1 MKKVSYRSS
10 WRRLDNTA
18 KIFSLSVDDD
28 MSVFRFSALL
38 KDKIDIDL
46 LKRAVIKALE
56 DYPMYR
62 VKLGTGLFWNYL
74 DFNNRGP
81 VVEEEDDIPCA
92 NINFRKNNNYLFK
105 VTYYKNKINIDFFHV
120 LTDAT
125 GAIVFFK
132 SLIYHYLD
140 LRYNLKHEEKTN
152 LDFGTKDQYLK
163 YFDKNYSRGS
173 DLKKAYIIP
182 GKVDMKVNNTYHYT
196 VDIKDFKKVCKKE
209 KMTITEYLTTI
220 YIYALY
226 EAYYKKNPNNKE
238 LSISI
243 PINLRKHYNDET
255 LSNFFTYTNIV
266 SNFKDKDN
274 VNFEDVL
281 SWVKKEYLNKLN
293 SEKIKEYLAR
303 DVKLGMNLSIRLV
316 PLFVKRA
323 FIKFLG
329 SLVTNSATSRLSNI
343 GIIDFENKYK
353 KYIDNIFVLVL
364 PNKVQKI
371 KCTVCSY
378 DDKLNITM
386 NSNINDLNF
395 ENIFYDLL
403 NDKVKDIS
411 VNSNNIIYKKKKR
424 AVVCIRK

>member
-62 VKLGTGLFWNYL
+62 VKLGTGFFWNYL

-105 VTYYKNKINIDFFHV
+105 VTYFKNKINIDFFHV

-152 LDFGTKDQYLK
+152 LDFGAKDQYLK

-182 GKVDMKVNNTYHYT
+182 CKVDMKVNNTYHYT
-196 VDIKDFKKVCKKE
+196 VDIKEFKKVCKKE
-209 KMTITEYLTTI
+209 KMTITEYLTAI

-226 EAYYKKNPNNKE
+226 EAYYKKSPNNKE
-238 LSISI
+238 LSVSI
-243 PINLRKHYNDET
+243 PINLRKYYNDET

-371 KCTVCSY
+371 KCTICSY

-403 NDKVKDIS
+403 NNKVKDIS
-411 VNSNNIIYKKKKR
+411 VNGNNIIYKKKKR

>member
-62 VKLGTGLFWNYL
+62 VKLGTGFFWNYL

-105 VTYYKNKINIDFFHV
+105 VTYFKNKINIDFFHV
-120 LTDAT
+120 LTDAI

-152 LDFGTKDQYLK
+152 LDFGAKDHYLK

-196 VDIKDFKKVCKKE
+196 VDIKEFKKVCKKE
-209 KMTITEYLTTI
+209 KMTITEYLTAI

-226 EAYYKKNPNNKE
+226 EAYYKKSPNNKE
-238 LSISI
+238 LSVSI
-243 PINLRKHYNDET
+243 PINLRKYYNDET

-371 KCTVCSY
+371 KCTICSY

-403 NDKVKDIS
+403 NNKVKDIS
-411 VNSNNIIYKKKKR
+411 VNGNNIIYKKKKR

>member
-38 KDKIDIDL
+38 KDKIDLEL

-74 DFNNRGP
+74 DFNDRGP

-132 SLIYHYLD
+132 SLIFHYLD

-196 VDIKDFKKVCKKE
+196 IDIKDFKKVCKKE
-209 KMTITEYLTTI
+209 KMTITEYLTAI

-238 LSISI
+238 LSVSI

-274 VNFEDVL
+274 VSFEDVL
-281 SWVKKEYLNKLN
+281 VQVKKEYLNKLN

-343 GIIDFENKYK
+343 GVIDFENKYK

-403 NDKVKDIS
+403 NNKVKDIS
-411 VNSNNIIYKKKKR
+411 VNGNNIIYKKKKR

>member
-1 MKKVSYRSS
+1 MKKVNYRSS

-18 KIFSLSVDDD
+18 KIFSLSIDDD

-38 KDKIDIDL
+38 KDKIDVEL

-74 DFNNRGP
+74 DFNDRGP

-120 LTDAT
+120 LTDGT

-140 LRYNLKHEEKTN
+140 LRYDLKHEEKSKI
-152 LDFGTKDQYLK
+152 DIGTKDQYLK

-182 GKVDMKVNNTYHYT
+182 GKVNMEVNNTYHYT
-196 VDIKDFKKVCKKE
+196 VNINDLKKVCKKE
-209 KMTITEYLTTI
+209 KMTITEYLTAL
-220 YIYALY
+220 YIYSLY
-226 EAYYKKNPNNKE
+226 EAYYKKNPSNKE
-238 LSISI
+238 ISVSI

-266 SNFKDKDN
+266 SDFKDKEDIS
-274 VNFEDVL
+274 FEDVL
-281 SWVKKEYLNKLN
+281 KQVKKEYLNKLN

-353 KYIDNIFVLVL
+353 KYIDNVFVLVL

-386 NSNINDLNF
+386 NSNISDLNF
-395 ENIFYDLL
+395 ENIFFELL
-403 NDKVKDIS
+403 NDKIKDIGI
-411 VNSNNIIYKKKKR
+411 NSNNIIYRNKKR

>member
-196 VDIKDFKKVCKKE
+196 IDIKDFKKVCKKE
-209 KMTITEYLTTI
+209 KMTITEYLTAI

-274 VNFEDVL
+274 VSFEDVL
-281 SWVKKEYLNKLN
+281 VQVKKEYLNKLN

-343 GIIDFENKYK
+343 AIIDFENKYK

-378 DDKLNITM
+378 DDNLNITM

>member
-38 KDKIDIDL
+38 KDKIDIEL

-74 DFNNRGP
+74 DFNDRGP
-81 VVEEEDDIPCA
+81 VIEEEDDIPCA

-140 LRYNLKHEEKTN
+140 LRYSLKHEEKTN

-173 DLKKAYIIP
+173 DLKKAYIIL

-196 VDIKDFKKVCKKE
+196 IDIKDFKKVCKKE
-209 KMTITEYLTTI
+209 KMTITEYLTAI

-238 LSISI
+238 LSVSI

-274 VNFEDVL
+274 VSFEDVL
-281 SWVKKEYLNKLN
+281 VQVKKEYLNKLN

-343 GIIDFENKYK
+343 GVIDFENKYK

-424 AVVCIRK
+424 AIVCIRK

>member
-38 KDKIDIDL
+38 KDKIDIEL

-74 DFNNRGP
+74 DFNDRGP

-132 SLIYHYLD
+132 SLIFHYLD

-196 VDIKDFKKVCKKE
+196 IDIKDFKKVCKKE
-209 KMTITEYLTTI
+209 KMTITEYLTAI

-238 LSISI
+238 LSVSI

-274 VNFEDVL
+274 VSFEDVL
-281 SWVKKEYLNKLN
+281 VQVKKEYLNKLN

-343 GIIDFENKYK
+343 GVIDFENKYK

-424 AVVCIRK
+424 AIVCIRK

>member
-209 KMTITEYLTTI
+209 KMTITEYLTAI

-238 LSISI
+238 LSVSI

-274 VNFEDVL
+274 VSFEDAL
-281 SWVKKEYLNKLN
+281 IQVKKEYLNKLN

-316 PLFVKRA
+316 PLFIKRA

-386 NSNINDLNF
+386 NSNINELNF

>member
-38 KDKIDIDL
+38 QDKIDIEL

-74 DFNNRGP
+74 DFNDRGP

-196 VDIKDFKKVCKKE
+196 IDIKDFKKVCKKE
-209 KMTITEYLTTI
+209 KMTITEYLTAI

-238 LSISI
+238 LSVSI

-274 VNFEDVL
+274 VSFEDVL
-281 SWVKKEYLNKLN
+281 VQVKKEYLNKLN

-343 GIIDFENKYK
+343 GVIDFENKYK

-424 AVVCIRK
+424 AIVCIRK

>member
-196 VDIKDFKKVCKKE
+196 VDIKDFKKECKKE
-209 KMTITEYLTTI
+209 KMTITEYLTAI

-274 VNFEDVL
+274 VSFEDVL

-316 PLFVKRA
+316 PLFIKRA

>member
-140 LRYNLKHEEKTN
+140 LKYNLKHEEKTN

-209 KMTITEYLTTI
+209 KMTITEYLTAI

-238 LSISI
+238 LSVSI

-281 SWVKKEYLNKLN
+281 VQVKKEYLNKLN

-316 PLFVKRA
+316 PLFIKRA

-378 DDKLNITM
+378 DDNLNITI

-424 AVVCIRK
+424 AVVCIQK

>member
-209 KMTITEYLTTI
+209 KMTITEYLTAI

-238 LSISI
+238 LSVSI

-274 VNFEDVL
+274 VSFEDVL
-281 SWVKKEYLNKLN
+281 VQVKKEYLNKLN

-353 KYIDNIFVLVL
+353 KYIDNIFILVL